1 MFVIVSVHFVVAHA
15 VVVEQVV
22 YVAGPAQV
30 QVCDVLPAVVVVVVV
45 VVVIVVAA
53 VIVVDVVAVFFEGVV
68 VLVDVVGIVVVIVAL
83 YLVGLLWQLLH
94 WLVWKL

>member
-1 MFVIVSVHFVVAHA
+1 MVVAVHYVVAHA

-45 VVVIVVAA
+45 VIVVAA
-53 VIVVDVVAVFFEGVV
+53 VIVVDVVAVFF
-68 VLVDVVGIVVVIVAL
+68 
-83 YLVGLLWQLLH
+83 
-94 WLVWKL
+94 

>member
-1 MFVIVSVHFVVAHA
+1 MFVTVAVHYVVAHA

-30 QVCDVLPAVVVVVVV
+30 QVCGVLPAV

-53 VIVVDVVAVFFEGVV
+53 VIVVDGVVAGGIAVVAPVV
-68 VLVDVVGIVVVIVAL
+68 VVVPMLVLVAS
-83 YLVGLLWQLLH
+83 GDSTS
-94 WLVWKL
+94 VWVPPESNERNMGVAWA